1 MFAVIETGGKQYLIE
16 TGSAMKIEK
25 LEAEIGK
32 DVVFDKV
39 LLIAN
44 DDGSSVKMGAPYI
57 EGASISA
64 TVQDQGRSKKIR
76 IVKFKNKIRYTRNR
90 GHRQSFTK
98 VKVKEVK

>member
-16 TGSAMKIEK
+16 TGSIMKIEK
-25 LEAEIGK
+25 LDADQGK

-57 EGASISA
+57 EGASLSA
-64 TVQDQGRSKKIR
+64 TVQEQGRSKKIR
-76 IVKFKNKIRYTRNR
+76 IVKFKNKIRYTRSR

>member
-16 TGSAMKIEK
+16 TGSIMKIEK
-25 LEAEIGK
+25 LEAESGK

-44 DDGSSVKMGAPYI
+44 DDGTSVKMGAPYI
-57 EGASISA
+57 DGASIAA
-64 TVQDQGRSKKIR
+64 TVQEQGRSKKIR
-76 IVKFKNKIRYTRNR
+76 IVKFKNKVRYTRNR

-98 VKVKEVK
+98 VKVKDVK

>member
-25 LEAEIGK
+25 LEAEVGT

-57 EGASISA
+57 DGASIA
-64 TVQDQGRSKKIR
+64 ANVQEQGRGKKIR
-76 IVKFKNKIRYTRNR
+76 IVKFKNKIRYTRNQ

-98 VKVKEVK
+98 VKIKEVK

>member
-16 TGSAMKIEK
+16 TGSIMKIEK
-25 LEAEIGK
+25 LEAESGK

-44 DDGSSVKMGAPYI
+44 DDGTSVKMGAPYI
-57 EGASISA
+57 DGASIAA
-64 TVQDQGRSKKIR
+64 TAQEQGRSKKIC
-76 IVKFKNKIRYTRNR
+76 IVKFKNKVRYTRNR

-98 VKVKEVK
+98 VKVKDVK

>member
-16 TGSAMKIEK
+16 TGSIMKIEK
-25 LEAEIGK
+25 LDADQGK

-44 DDGSSVKMGAPYI
+44 DDGSSVKMGVPYI

-64 TVQDQGRSKKIR
+64 TVQEQGRSKKIR
-76 IVKFKNKIRYTRNR
+76 IVKFKNKIRYTRSR

-98 VKVKEVK
+98 IKVKEV

>member
-16 TGSAMKIEK
+16 TGSVMKIEK

-57 EGASISA
+57 EGASIA
-64 TVQDQGRSKKIR
+64 ANVQDQGRSKKIR
-76 IVKFKNKIRYTRNR
+76 IVKFKNKIRYTRNQ
-90 GHRQSFTK
+90 GHRQNFTK